1 MTGTTSGWICAKLRA
16 EIVAATLPPGA
27 RLRID
32 ELCARYLVT
41 STPVRE
47 ALNKLTSEHLVVR
60 HEQRGFRIPMASLA
74 DLDELTRTRCW
85 VEAIALRESM
95 AHGTEAW
102 RVRLHESLEEL
113 TTTERSTDWATTN
126 WATFR
131 ENPGWEGSHRA
142 FHLALIGSCPSRR
155 MIDFCAQLADQAAV
169 ACRLAMA
176 VVHPRRNVSDE
187 HRRIADAAL
196 GEDGVAALLHHF
208 RRTADIVAGSGLGG
222 PEEEEAS
229 CA

>member
-1 MTGTTSGWICAKLRA
+1 MTGTISSAIYAKLRA
-16 EIVAATLPPGA
+16 EIVAASLPPGA
-27 RLRID
+27 KLRID
-32 ELCARYLVT
+32 ELCARYQVT

-95 AHGTEAW
+95 SHGTEAW
-102 RVRLHESLEEL
+102 RVRLHEALEEL
-113 TTTERSTDWATTN
+113 TTTGRSTDL
-126 WATFR
+126 ATFH

-142 FHLALIGSCPSRR
+142 FHLALIGNCPSRR
-155 MIDFCAQLADQAAV
+155 MIEFCAQLADQATRYR
-169 ACRLAMA
+169 RLAMA
-176 VVHPRRNVSDE
+176 AVYPRRDVSDE

-196 GEDGVAALLHHF
+196 GDDAEAAVAALLQHY

-222 PEEEEAS
+222 PDNEEVS
-229 CA
+229 CV